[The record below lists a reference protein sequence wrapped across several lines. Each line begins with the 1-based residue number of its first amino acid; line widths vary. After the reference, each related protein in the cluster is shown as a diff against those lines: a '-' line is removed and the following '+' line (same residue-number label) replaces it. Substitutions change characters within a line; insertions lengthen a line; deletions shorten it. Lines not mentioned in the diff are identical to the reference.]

1 MANARILLNVRIT
14 EHQEGE
20 RTMEI
25 TRPDKDA
32 WQVALPAGLDND
44 ERLTELVNYVTTQ
57 YLVEMP
63 GESIRLGW
71 ETIYALVRTAL
82 AEAA

>member
-1 MANARILLNVRIT
+1 MANARVLLNVLIT

-20 RTMEI
+20 RTVEI
-25 TRPDKDA
+25 SRPNTDA
-32 WQVALPAGLDND
+32 WQVALPAALDND

-63 GESIRLGW
+63 AESIRLGW